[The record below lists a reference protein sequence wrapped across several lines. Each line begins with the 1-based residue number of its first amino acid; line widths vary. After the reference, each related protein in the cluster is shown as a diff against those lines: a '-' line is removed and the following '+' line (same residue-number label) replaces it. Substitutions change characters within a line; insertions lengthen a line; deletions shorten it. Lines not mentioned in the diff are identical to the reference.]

1 MNRLLIFI
9 LNLYYIF
16 TGIFLL
22 LKDYNMVLYFWVLS
36 WLLYFLISHLKADN
50 DKDN

>member
-1 MNRLLIFI
+1 MNRLLKFI

-22 LKDYNMVLYFWVLS
+22 LKEYNMVLIYWILS
-36 WLLYFLISHLKADN
+36 WLLYFLLDHLEAK
-50 DKDN
+50 K